1 MGKSLTS
8 ISMPVSIFES
18 RSNTERACSS
28 LSFAP
33 VFLEEAAKSTDKYFR
48 IK

>member
-8 ISMPVSIFES
+8 ISMPVTIFES

-33 VFLEEAAKSTDKYFR
+33 VFLEDAAISKDK
-48 IK
+48 